1 MNRRLALC
9 LMALAQPAGAF
20 ELVFPAACVLGETCY
35 IQQYPDRDPGPE
47 AADFTCGPL
56 SYQDHDG
63 TDIALPTRAAM
74 ATGVDVLA
82 AAAGTVKGTRDGVAD
97 FTPASP
103 GKECGNGVVID
114 HGTGWET
121 QYCHLKRGSVT
132 VRPGDKVEIG
142 ARLGQIGQS
151 GLAEFPHL
159 HLSVRQGGKDVDPF
173 APGAGA
179 CGAAGEDLWAMP
191 LPYQPGG
198 ILALGLTDHVPEFE
212 AIKAGLRSPDLPA
225 TAPALVV
232 WAYLFGPRAG
242 DALLLTLTGPSGAVL
257 TERVMLEKT
266 QALAFRAVGKRL
278 LTAGWPPGRYE
289 ARVELLRRGE
299 AIDSESMGLTLMP

>member
-1 MNRRLALC
+1 MIRRLALC

-20 ELVFPAACVLGETCY
+20 DLGFPVACVLGETCY
-35 IQQYPDRDPGPE
+35 IQQYADRDPGPE

-56 SYQDHDG
+56 SYQGHDG

-74 ATGVDVLA
+74 AAGVDVLA
-82 AAAGTVKGTRDGVAD
+82 AAAGTVRGTRDGVAD
-97 FTPASP
+97 FAPVVP

-114 HGTGWET
+114 HGNGWET
-121 QYCHLKRGSVT
+121 QYCHLKQGSVV
-132 VRPGDKVEIG
+132 VRSGEKVQGG

-151 GLAEFPHL
+151 GLAEFPHI
-159 HLSVRQGGKDVDPF
+159 HLSVRQMGRDVDPF
-173 APGAGA
+173 APEAGA
-179 CGAAGEDLWAMP
+179 CGAAGDDLWAMP

-198 ILALGLTDHVPEFE
+198 VLALGMTDHVPDYE
-212 AIKAGLRSPDLPA
+212 AIKAGLPSAALPT

-242 DALLLTLTGPSGAVL
+242 DALRITLDGPDGAVL
-257 TERVMLEKT
+257 TERIVLEKT

-278 LTAGWPPGRYE
+278 SAPGWPPGRYE
-289 ARVELLRRGE
+289 GRVVLLRRGE
-299 AIDSESMGLTLMP
+299 EIDRGEMGMTLAP